1 MANPLRLTKGEA
13 IAGKLISGSDIDSV
27 GEVNVGT
34 DLEVADDA
42 YVTGAFGKGVA
53 VTNIAD
59 GASMTFTA
67 ANLLSGIITATPTEA
82 RNLQAPTASA
92 LITAVDADTETGLGF
107 EFTVINLAAS
117 THALTLTVNTGT
129 TLIGSVTIAAASS
142 ATFVARLAA
151 TDAVVIYRK

>member
-67 ANLLSGIITATPTEA
+67 ANLLTGIITATPTEA

-92 LITAVDADTETGLGF
+92 LITAVDADNETGLGF
-107 EFTVINLAAS
+107 EFTVINLAGA

-129 TLIGSVTIAAASS
+129 ELIGSVTIAAASS
-142 ATFVARLAA
+142 ATFVARIAS
-151 TDAVVIYRK
+151 DSAVVIYRK

>member
-13 IAGKLISGSDIDSV
+13 VAGKLISGSDIDSV

-67 ANLLSGIITATPTEA
+67 ANLLTGIITATPTEA
-82 RNLQAPTASA
+82 RDLQAPTASA

-107 EFTVINLAAS
+107 EFTVINLASA

-129 TLIGSVTIAAASS
+129 TLVGSVTIAAASS
-142 ATFVARLAA
+142 ATFVARLAS
-151 TDAVVIYRK
+151 DSAVVIYRK